1 MVIRLDTL
9 TKAFFALTLLASACG
24 GDRPE
29 IPLATVG
36 ADRLLFERGTES
48 MQEGDWRTAREYFLQ
63 VRDNYPLSPLQAVSR
78 LGMGDTLEAEG
89 TIESY
94 IQAMAEYRDFLA
106 RYPTH
111 DRVDYAQYKLGMVYY
126 QQMRSP
132 ERDQSETH
140 NAIVEFELFTQRY
153 PTSQYIDEAQEHL
166 REARD
171 RLSESNFVV
180 GHFYHRRK
188 WYPGAIDRLEMILD
202 EDPNYSETDA
212 VYFYL
217 ADSLRHTAGR
227 AAEALPMF
235 RRILEEFPD
244 SEFMK
249 DATERIAVLEQA
261 AATDDP

>member
-1 MVIRLDTL
+1 MAIRLGTL
-9 TKAFFALTLLASACG
+9 TKAVFTLTLLASACG
-24 GDRPE
+24 DNQPE

-36 ADRLLFERGTES
+36 ADSLLFERGTKA
-48 MQEGDWRTAREYFLQ
+48 MQEDDWRTAREYFLQ
-63 VRDNYPLSPLQAVSR
+63 VRDNYPLSPLQSVSR
-78 LGMGDTLEAEG
+78 LGMGDTLAAEG

-94 IQAMAEYRDFLA
+94 IQALSEYRDFLA

-132 ERDQSETH
+132 DRDQSETH

-153 PTSQYIDEAQEHL
+153 PTSQYVDEAHAHL

-180 GHFYHRRK
+180 GHFYYRRK
-188 WYPGAIDRLEMILD
+188 WYPGAIDRLEMILN
-202 EDPNYSETDA
+202 EDPNYTERDA

-235 RRILEEFPD
+235 RRILEEFTE
-244 SEFMK
+244 SEFIE
-249 DATERIAVLEQA
+249 DATQRIADLENT